1 MNGYG
6 KVLDWSLKHK
16 AVIFIGVLVL
26 LVGSALASLSKGT
39 AFMPTMESTQ
49 MTITLELPDTTPL
62 SETAEVTDRV
72 VEILRNMEDV
82 EDVGARR
89 KSHIS

>member
-1 MNGYG
+1 
-6 KVLDWSLKHK
+6 
-16 AVIFIGVLVL
+16 
-26 LVGSALASLSKGT
+26 
-39 AFMPTMESTQ
+39 MPTMESTQ

-82 EDVGARR
+82 EDVGAMASTSSMGSLMGGSAHSR
-89 KSHIS
+89 KAQIKQQRAFQCN